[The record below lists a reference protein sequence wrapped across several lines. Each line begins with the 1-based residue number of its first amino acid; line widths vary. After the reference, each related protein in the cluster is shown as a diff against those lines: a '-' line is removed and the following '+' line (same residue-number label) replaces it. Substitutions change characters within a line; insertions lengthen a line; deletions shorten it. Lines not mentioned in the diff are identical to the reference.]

1 MKMLVSEI
9 ISGGNE
15 YKASSYALNTRL
27 LIDGIQY
34 KVVNYSATSS
44 KYNREF
50 LKIGGDTESELMEVI
65 RNYGLDIENLKK
77 KLSTAVEALN
87 YIVSSDREGSTR
99 GYWEMKDKA
108 KETLAEIGGKD
119 EKSIL

>member
-1 MKMLVSEI
+1 MLVSEI
-9 ISGGNE
+9 ISGGNQ

-27 LIDGIQY
+27 LIDGIQF
-34 KVVNYSATSS
+34 KVVNYSETSS

-77 KLSTAVEALN
+77 QLSTAVEALKEVERSK
-87 YIVSSDREGSTR
+87 YGMQFRRDRNPAI
-99 GYWEMKDKA
+99 A
-108 KETLAEIGGKD
+108 KQALAEIGGGK
-119 EKSIL
+119 